1 MTQIKAALLA
11 IRRGFGSAPASD
23 SGGPQKSVF
32 SLSLPGMPR
41 RHRNNLKRNIRI
53 PRLSPS
59 FPERYPIEVA
69 RAGLPPAFRQ
79 KDGVGGLR
87 EVVSLAPHFIRVL
100 AISENPIGQPNRRG
114 RTQRSFSKEP
124 VRGSMDVSRDPA
136 ASVMT
141 IPDLRQL
148 CRPPLSER
156 QSALSRQPQF
166 LNRPLPDPIGIR

>member
-79 KDGVGGLR
+79 KDGVEDLP
-87 EVVSLAPHFIRVL
+87 EVVSLVLHFIRVL

-114 RTQRSFSKEP
+114 RTQRSFSKS
-124 VRGSMDVSRDPA
+124 VRESMDARRDPA

-141 IPDLRQL
+141 IPDLRLL
-148 CRPPLSER
+148 CRLPLSER
-156 QSALSRQPQF
+156 QSALSRQLQF
-166 LNRPLPDPIGIR
+166 LNRPLPDLIRIR